1 MKIHD
6 FPVVKITLF
15 FIIGLLVGF
24 YFKIGLLISL
34 GLQITTIII
43 FLFSFYISNKR
54 FVQTNAF
61 GLSTFF
67 LFISIGIT
75 TNILHDNR
83 TNKNHYSRTTDF
95 DKKHSIILV
104 TRERLKSSLKND
116 RYFAEIIKVDSK
128 QRVGKIILNIR
139 KNDKNVSL
147 ISGSKLL
154 LFEALIPTQKPNN
167 PDQFDYSVYLE
178 HKNVYAQVY
187 SSLENIKISDQQHK
201 DLYHYIYKFR
211 EKIIRKLDKS
221 GFGKEELA
229 VLSALILG
237 QQQDISPE
245 VQKDYQYAG
254 AVHILSV
261 SGMHVGF
268 IMIFI
273 SILLSSLPNDK
284 KSNIIR
290 IIITISC
297 LWIFTLIAGL
307 SASVV
312 RSAAMFSFITV
323 GAVLNRQNN
332 TYHTIILS
340 LFIILLIEPGFLYD
354 IGFQLSYLALFFIVW
369 LQPILKN
376 LWAPKNKVVTY
387 FWDVMTVSIAAQV
400 GTLPLS
406 IFYFHQFPGLFFVS
420 NLILVPL
427 LFIIMISGS
436 VLMVLALFDFVPTF
450 FLKTIETSV
459 LLMNSFIKEIAS
471 LESFIIKNIPL
482 TFTLLILSYILI
494 STFIFLWKKFSYKR
508 LALFFLSYIAFQIS
522 LISINWKG
530 KKEKDLIVFNCIN
543 KTILGFKKG
552 NSISFSSD
560 TVISAESFE
569 RNTIQSYATANYCH
583 ITKLNP
589 IKNCYY
595 FKEKKI
601 LIIDNERY
609 SNAIADADIIIIRN
623 SPKINLTRMLEKTKP
638 EIIIADASNY
648 KSYIKL
654 WARTCRNKNIPFHS
668 TYEKGYYKL

>member
-6 FPVVKITLF
+6 FPIVKITFF

-34 GLQITTIII
+34 GLQITSIVL
-43 FLFSFYISNKR
+43 FLFSFYFSNKR
-54 FVQTNAF
+54 FLQTNTF
-61 GLSTFF
+61 GASTFL

-116 RYFAEIIKVDSK
+116 RYYAEVIKIDDK
-128 QRVGKIILNIR
+128 KRTGKVILNIR
-139 KNDKNVSL
+139 KNDKNSL
-147 ISGSKLL
+147 LITGSKLL
-154 LFEALIPTQKPNN
+154 LIDALTPTQKPNN
-167 PDQFDYSVYLE
+167 PDQFDYSAYLE
-178 HKNVYAQVY
+178 HKNIYAQVY
-187 SSLENIKISDQQHK
+187 TSLDNVKISNEQQK
-201 DLYHYIYKFR
+201 DLYYYIYNFR
-211 EKIIRKLDKS
+211 EKIIRKLDKL

-229 VLSALILG
+229 ILSALILG

-273 SILLSSLPNDK
+273 SILLSPLPNDK

-290 IIITISC
+290 IIITITC

-307 SASVV
+307 SPSVV

-323 GAVLNRQNN
+323 GTVLNRQNN
-332 TYHTIILS
+332 TYHTIVVS

-369 LQPILKN
+369 FQPILKK
-376 LWAPKNKVVTY
+376 LWTPKNKVVSY

-406 IFYFHQFPGLFFVS
+406 IFYFHQLPGLFFVS
-420 NLILVPL
+420 NLVLVPL
-427 LFIIMISGS
+427 LFIIMIAGS
-436 VLMVLALFDFVPTF
+436 ILMVFAIFDSVPIF
-450 FLKTIETSV
+450 LLKTVEISIS
-459 LLMNSFIKEIAS
+459 LMNSFIKEIAS
-471 LESFIIKNIPL
+471 FESFIIKNIPL

-508 LALFFLSYIAFQIS
+508 LVLFFLSYIAFQFS
-522 LISINWKG
+522 LININWKV

-552 NSISFSSD
+552 NSISLSSD
-560 TVISAESFE
+560 TIISTYSFE
-569 RNTIQSYATANYCH
+569 KNVIQSYATANYCE
-583 ITKLNP
+583 ISKVNR

-595 FKEKKI
+595 FKKKKI

-623 SPKINLTRMLEKTKP
+623 SPKINLTRILEKIKP

-648 KSYIKL
+648 KSYVTL
-654 WARTCRNKNIPFHS
+654 WKESCKHKKIPFHS